1 MAENSNDRQ
10 VQITGKLKWASLSE
24 ANKMSGKFQVDGSEL
39 SASDVKKLKGVGI
52 EARDGA
58 DKEKP
63 DPEAGMY
70 ITPKAGRM
78 VTVVDTKLNPLSL
91 PEIDSIGNGTTAQ
104 VSVRAYDY
112 TYKGKSG
119 VGAGLQGIK
128 VTDMVEYSATSMFK
142 PDETGYVASAAAT
155 ADDVPF

>member
-1 MAENSNDRQ
+1 MADNSDDRQ
-10 VQITGKLKWASLSE
+10 VQITGKLKWANL
-24 ANKMSGKFQVDGSEL
+24 AKTNDMSGKFQVDVTEL
-39 SASDVKKLKGVGI
+39 SAADVKALKSIGI
-52 EARDGA
+52 VARDGK

-78 VTVVDTKLNPLSL
+78 VTVVDSKLNPLSL
-91 PEIDSIGNGTTAQ
+91 SDIESIGNGTLAQ

-119 VGAGLQGIK
+119 VGAGLQGVKIK
-128 VTDMVEYSATSMFK
+128 EMVEYSGASMFEA
-142 PDETGYVASAAAT
+142 DESGYVASASSTGDA
-155 ADDVPF
+155 PF